1 MVIDNYEQF
10 QKKLI
15 EVVQPSI
22 LSGLKS
28 EREEF
33 REIIKNTLF
42 DLYGPRY
49 FASSLTRRDEVFAS
63 QLFLDF
69 NEIVASYLSLKD
81 IEIYI
86 NRFPYRDTGVS
97 ALRYLKY
104 HIESH
109 LNEIYI
115 FKERFEAYLTFVER
129 RYRKSPISEN
139 VSSTAQGL
147 KKIILSS
154 LDGIITIRG
163 AHVHSKRFSDQDLDR
178 LTFLEMFREIDMTYE
193 EVNSVA
199 SNIEQETENTSPMQR
214 VLKEQEEKDRAKR
227 KQQYAQILPSHLIDI
242 EIQPFESPRDNA
254 LLTVRSV
261 TGCFL
266 EVVEIEECF
275 AFIEFLMD
283 HNFVTLSSGKIRR
296 DKDPREN
303 EDRVFTWFIFSKP
316 NEGQA

>member
-1 MVIDNYEQF
+1 VSSRLFFFGEIKIVWYTIALTSLLFGEGIDNYEQF

-22 LSGLKS
+22 LSGLES

-42 DLYGPRY
+42 DLDGPRH

-178 LTFLEMFREIDMTYE
+178 LTFLEMLKDSEGAKDPFVMAYE
-193 EVNSVA
+193 LEY
-199 SNIEQETENTSPMQR
+199 
-214 VLKEQEEKDRAKR
+214 KDLQKKWAKR
-227 KQQYAQILPSHLIDI
+227 IRENNDAVKKLLDICCKGLYSVLFDKQGKLVFPDTSRI
-242 EIQPFESPRDNA
+242 
-254 LLTVRSV
+254 
-261 TGCFL
+261 
-266 EVVEIEECF
+266 
-275 AFIEFLMD
+275 
-283 HNFVTLSSGKIRR
+283 GKI
-296 DKDPREN
+296 
-303 EDRVFTWFIFSKP
+303 
-316 NEGQA
+316 